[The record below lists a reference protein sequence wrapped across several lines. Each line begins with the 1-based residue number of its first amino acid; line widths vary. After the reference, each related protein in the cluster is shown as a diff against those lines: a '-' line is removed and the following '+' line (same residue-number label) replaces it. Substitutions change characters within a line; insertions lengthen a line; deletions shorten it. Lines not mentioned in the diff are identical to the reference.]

1 METYIVRI
9 RRCQEKSESPASV
22 GIVEDAES
30 GRKTKFAGPAELLK
44 ILRLENSCR
53 EKGSKV
59 KRPAAELR
67 DIQSPKKSSSPLM
80 GED

>member
-44 ILRLENSCR
+44 ILRLEKGRR
-53 EKGSKV
+53 ENKSK
-59 KRPAAELR
+59 
-67 DIQSPKKSSSPLM
+67 DKK
-80 GED
+80 